1 MVSITVLSVTP
12 TRAGKLL
19 ALASVELVIDGVP
32 LTIHGIQ
39 ALRVEPIGTKIELP
53 KFRASTGEWQTA
65 ISLPDDLHG
74 RPDRRYRARRPGR
87 ARPGSRANRVKRGGG
102 LKGAARR
109 LVMR

>member
-39 ALRVEPIGTKIELP
+39 ALRVDPIGTKIELP

-65 ISLPDDLHG
+65 ICLPDDLHG
-74 RPDRRYRARRPGR
+74 PIGDIVRDAL
-87 ARPGSRANRVKRGGG
+87 AEHG
-102 LKGAARR
+102 LALRQTVSNAAAA
-109 LVMR
+109 